1 MGLAAAA
8 RELGIRRA
16 RAVVMAANLPSR
28 RLFEGAG
35 FVAVDAAAAGVTPG
49 ADPAGHPA
57 ALVLEADLR
66 PGRPEETDP
75 GPGR

>member
-1 MGLAAAA
+1 MGLAAAM

-35 FVAVDAAAAGVTPG
+35 FVAMAATGLTVVDGAEIPG
-49 ADPAGHPA
+49 QPA
-57 ALVLEADLR
+57 ALVLEADVAVLAAEPK
-66 PGRPEETDP
+66 PGR
-75 GPGR
+75 